1 MSSRARILEP
11 TTRTRKIGWHRYGER
26 ERAERQDTRR
36 WVSRSFNSSL
46 SLVDDDDG
54 RRKRQAF
61 LCFSSSS
68 LASSLP
74 ESPGVADSPAPPP
87 CSVAMEREKRNRKQK
102 NE

>member
-1 MSSRARILEP
+1 MAQIWRARASGA
-11 TTRTRKIGWHRYGER
+11 TRHASMG
-26 ERAERQDTRR
+26 Q
-36 WVSRSFNSSL
+36 SFFQQLSL
-46 SLVDDDDG
+46 S
-54 RRKRQAF
+54 RRRRRQKRQAF

>member
-1 MSSRARILEP
+1 MESESERSDK
-11 TTRTRKIGWHRYGER
+11 TRVDGSVVLST
-26 ERAERQDTRR
+26 AL
-36 WVSRSFNSSL
+36 SL
-46 SLVDDDDG
+46 S
-54 RRKRQAF
+54 RRRRRQKRQAF